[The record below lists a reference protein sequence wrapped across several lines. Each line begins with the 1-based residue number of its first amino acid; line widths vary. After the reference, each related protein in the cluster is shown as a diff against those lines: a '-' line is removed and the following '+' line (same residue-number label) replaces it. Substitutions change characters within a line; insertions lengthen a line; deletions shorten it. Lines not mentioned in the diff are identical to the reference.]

1 MIGYWVSQRTQEIG
15 VRMALGAQARDIFAL
30 VVRRGMA
37 LTTIG
42 VVAGLAWAF
51 AATRVMTG
59 LLFEVT
65 ASDPATFAAIGLL
78 MTGAALVASFIPA
91 RKATRVDPVIAL
103 RRE

>member
-1 MIGYWVSQRTQEIG
+1 
-15 VRMALGAQARDIFAL
+15 MALGAQARDIFAL
-30 VVRRGMA
+30 VVRRGMV

-42 VVAGLAWAF
+42 LVAGLAGAF
-51 AATRVMTG
+51 AVTRVMTG

-65 ASDPATFAAIGLL
+65 ASDPATFAAIRLL

-103 RRE
+103 SRE